1 MFTGIVTD
9 VAQILTID
17 EQPDGRKMR
26 IGTAFDTNGFDLGAS
41 IAHNGICLTVTAK
54 HNEEGSQN
62 WFEVFLGHETLS
74 LTTAKNWQVGDKINL
89 ERSLRLQDELG
100 GHLVSGHIDGIA
112 KIVSREDFSDQCK
125 LTFEVPKDLARFI
138 ATKGSVAL
146 NGTSLTVNWVEGN
159 QFSVL
164 LIPHTLEVTNWH
176 LAKAND
182 EINIEID
189 QMARYAARLIEMQ

>member
-1 MFTGIVTD
+1 MFTGIVSD
-9 VAQILTID
+9 IAEIVVID
-17 EQPDGRKMR
+17 ERNDGRKMR
-26 IGTAFDTNGFDLGAS
+26 ISTSYDTNDFDLGAS
-41 IAHNGICLTVTAK
+41 IAHNGICLTVTEK
-54 HNEEGSQN
+54 ENGIDGLN

-74 LTTAKNWQVGDKINL
+74 LTTAKNWATGDKVNL

-100 GHLVSGHIDGIA
+100 GHLVSGHVDGIA
-112 KIVSREDFSDQCK
+112 KIVLREDFSDQCK
-125 LTFEVPKDLARFI
+125 LTFDVPTELARFI

-159 QFSVL
+159 RFSVL

-176 LAKAND
+176 LAQAGD

>member
-1 MFTGIVTD
+1 VFTGIVSD
-9 VAQILTID
+9 VANILSID
-17 EQPDGRKMR
+17 ERDDGRKIR
-26 IGTAFDTNGFDLGAS
+26 LSTSYDTSDFDLGAS

-54 HNEEGSQN
+54 ENCADGGN
-62 WFEVFLGHETLS
+62 WFEVFLGKETLS
-74 LTTAKNWQVGDKINL
+74 LTTAKGWMVDEKVNL

-100 GHLVSGHIDGIA
+100 GHLVSGHIDGVA

-125 LTFEVPKDLARFI
+125 LTFEVPADLARFV

-159 QFSVL
+159 RFSVL

-176 LAKAND
+176 LVRAGD

>member
-9 VAQILTID
+9 VATIANIED
-17 EQPDGRKMR
+17 KTDGRLMR
-26 IGTAFDTNGFDLGAS
+26 METIYDVDGIDIGAS
-41 IAHNGICLTVTAK
+41 IAHNGICLTVTDKQSNASVK
-54 HNEEGSQN
+54 NTYD
-62 WFEVFLGHETLS
+62 VFLGQETLR
-74 LTTAKNWQVGDKINL
+74 LTTAKHWKIGDKINL

-100 GHLVSGHIDGIA
+100 GHLVSGHVDGVA

-125 LTFEVPKDLARFI
+125 LVFDAPHALARFI

-146 NGTSLTVNWVEGN
+146 NGTSLTVNWVEDT
-159 QFSVL
+159 QFAVL

-176 LAKAND
+176 LAKAGD

-189 QMARYAARLIEMQ
+189 QMARYAARLIEMR

>member
-9 VAQILTID
+9 VATIAEIED
-17 EQPDGRKMR
+17 KADGRRMR
-26 IGTAFDTNGFDLGAS
+26 METIYDVDEIDIGAS
-41 IAHNGICLTVTAK
+41 IAHNGICLTVTEK
-54 HNEEGSQN
+54 QVNPSGKDTYD
-62 WFEVFLGHETLS
+62 VFLGQETLR
-74 LTTAKNWQVGDKINL
+74 LTTAKHWQTGDKINL

-100 GHLVSGHIDGIA
+100 GHLVSGHVDGVA

-125 LTFEVPKDLARFI
+125 LVFDAPRELARFI

-146 NGTSLTVNWVEGN
+146 NGTSLTVNWVDDT

-176 LAKAND
+176 LAKAGD

-189 QMARYAARLIEMQ
+189 QMARYAARLIEMK

>member
-9 VAQILTID
+9 VATIAEIED
-17 EQPDGRKMR
+17 KADGRRMR
-26 IGTAFDTNGFDLGAS
+26 METIYEVDKIDIGAS
-41 IAHNGICLTVTAK
+41 IAHNGICLTVTEK
-54 HNEEGSQN
+54 HANPSGKDTYD
-62 WFEVFLGHETLS
+62 VFLGQETLR
-74 LTTAKNWQVGDKINL
+74 LTTAKHWQTGDKINL

-100 GHLVSGHIDGIA
+100 GHLVSGHVDGVA

-125 LTFEVPKDLARFI
+125 LVFDAPRELARFI

-146 NGTSLTVNWVEGN
+146 NGTSLTVNWVDDT

-176 LAKAND
+176 LAKAGD

-189 QMARYAARLIEMQ
+189 QMARYAARLIEMK

>member
-9 VAQILTID
+9 VATIAEIED
-17 EQPDGRKMR
+17 KADGRRMR
-26 IGTAFDTNGFDLGAS
+26 METIYDVDEIDIGAS
-41 IAHNGICLTVTAK
+41 IAHNGICLTVTEK
-54 HNEEGSQN
+54 QVNPSGQDTYD
-62 WFEVFLGHETLS
+62 VFLGQETLR
-74 LTTAKNWQVGDKINL
+74 LTTAKHWQTGDKINL

-100 GHLVSGHIDGIA
+100 GHLVSGHVDGVA

-125 LTFEVPKDLARFI
+125 LVFDAPRELARFI

-146 NGTSLTVNWVEGN
+146 NGTSLTVNWVDDT

-176 LAKAND
+176 LAKAGD

-189 QMARYAARLIEMQ
+189 QMARYAARLIEMK